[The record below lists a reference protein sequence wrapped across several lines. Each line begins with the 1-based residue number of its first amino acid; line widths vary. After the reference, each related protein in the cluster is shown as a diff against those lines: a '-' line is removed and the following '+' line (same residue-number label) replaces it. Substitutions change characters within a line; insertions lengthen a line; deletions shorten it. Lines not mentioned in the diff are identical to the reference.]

1 MLKLNNFQNTTM
13 NNKPFLQKLPD
24 CYENPKTVM
33 EIYAEDAVLN
43 RQDSTTGQWNE
54 FKKVWLSGYAQPK
67 ICCTFICLDAVHGDP
82 LKTMFDL
89 SYLIKVLV
97 KVMQFVSLFKIYNLG
112 SLASWFNAWRRLI
125 YNAVVNF
132 RETI

>member
-1 MLKLNNFQNTTM
+1 MLKLNTFQKTTM
-13 NNKPFLQKLPD
+13 NNKLFLQKLPN

-67 ICCTFICLDAVHGDP
+67 ICCTFIHHYISTPGTGSFSSILYKFHIHVNTYTLP
-82 LKTMFDL
+82 ENQL
-89 SYLIKVLV
+89 SVDYRYHKYRNI
-97 KVMQFVSLFKIYNLG
+97 
-112 SLASWFNAWRRLI
+112 
-125 YNAVVNF
+125 
-132 RETI
+132 